1 MLLESLYHPPC
12 ITVDEVKTND
22 KCLYLIHQFEEKQ
35 LLKSHI
41 KSTMMGIGFL
51 WGGNVELITQEI
63 KINKSDGTRW
73 NKKVIYTYK
82 NKKLTKEEL

>member
-1 MLLESLYHPPC
+1 
-12 ITVDEVKTND
+12 
-22 KCLYLIHQFEEKQ
+22 
-35 LLKSHI
+35 
-41 KSTMMGIGFL
+41 MMGIAFL

-63 KINKSDGTRW
+63 RVNKSDGTKW